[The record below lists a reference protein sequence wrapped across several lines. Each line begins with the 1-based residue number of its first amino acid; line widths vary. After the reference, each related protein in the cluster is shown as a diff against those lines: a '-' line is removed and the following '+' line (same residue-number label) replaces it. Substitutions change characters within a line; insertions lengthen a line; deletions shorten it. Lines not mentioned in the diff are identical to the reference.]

1 MPRPKRS
8 TIEDGA
14 FRDPLSDYGETKYT
28 DKLHHVLEEHTITHI
43 KHQPYTCVDES
54 TPIED
59 VLKQMATLDIACVMA
74 TRDGRLTGIFS
85 ERDVLDRVA
94 NLFASVRRDPIATVM
109 TRSPS
114 TIYESETVAK
124 ALGLMAIGGF
134 RHVPILDVDDRV
146 IGIVGPRRVNTY
158 LRTCIEESRTT

>member
-8 TIEDGA
+8 SIEDGA
-14 FRDPLSDYGETKYT
+14 FRDPLSDYSEPEYV
-28 DKLHHVLEEHTITHI
+28 DNLHRILEEQTITYV

-54 TPIED
+54 MPIEE
-59 VLKQMATLDIACVMA
+59 VLKKMATLDIACVMA

-94 NLFASVRRDPIATVM
+94 ESFATVCRDPIATVM

-114 TIYESETVAK
+114 TIYESEAVAK

-134 RHVPILDVDDRV
+134 RHVPILNVDDRV
-146 IGIVGPRRVNTY
+146 IGIIGPRRVNTY
-158 LRTCIEESRTT
+158 LRSCIEGSQAA